1 MWKQLKRAIIHVFN
15 GDKKSYQSW
24 KAAFMTCID
33 QAPATAEYKVL
44 QQRSYLKGEPLKA
57 VESLRHSPTAY

>member
-1 MWKQLKRAIIHVFN
+1 
-15 GDKKSYQSW
+15 
-24 KAAFMTCID
+24 MTCID